1 MANVLQSVPTVYK
14 NDKNVIKNIDEI
26 KKTPYNNNKGGGD
39 MFQERIMNLFEKQ
52 VILTN
57 HEIRDALKI
66 EQKQNAILNT
76 EIKRL
81 CDKDM
86 VRRIGRGVYSI
97 VWNTKWGKVVP
108 TEVEIMN
115 HFYIANNEGY
125 MSGAAY
131 YYAIGISTLVPNRK
145 EITTNKYSFLL
156 DKMANT
162 DVVRPRREITKEN
175 KMYLQLLDGI
185 YYLPKNHYDAP
196 NPLEI
201 FARQLQ
207 KLQLDEITLILMAK
221 KLYPKFVL
229 DMVLEIEE
237 VYHND
242 EIALV

>member
-1 MANVLQSVPTVYK
+1 MFQ
-14 NDKNVIKNIDEI
+14 DEI
-26 KKTPYNNNKGGGD
+26 IT
-39 MFQERIMNLFEKQ
+39 LFEKQ
-52 VILTN
+52 VVLTN
-57 HEIRDALKI
+57 QEIRDILKI
-66 EQKQNAILNT
+66 EQKQYAILNT

-86 VRRIGRGVYSI
+86 IRRIGRGVYTI

-108 TEVEIMN
+108 TEVEIIN

-125 MSGAAY
+125 MSGPAY
-131 YYAIGISTLVPNRK
+131 YNAIGISTLVPNRK
-145 EITTNKYSFLL
+145 EITTNKYNFLL
-156 DKMANT
+156 DKMTNT
-162 DVVRPRREITKEN
+162 DIVRPRREITKEN

-185 YYLPKNHYDAP
+185 YYFPKNHYDVE

-207 KLQLDEITLILMAK
+207 QLQLDEITLILMAK

-229 DMVLEIEE
+229 DMVLEMEE

-242 EIALV
+242 GIAFV